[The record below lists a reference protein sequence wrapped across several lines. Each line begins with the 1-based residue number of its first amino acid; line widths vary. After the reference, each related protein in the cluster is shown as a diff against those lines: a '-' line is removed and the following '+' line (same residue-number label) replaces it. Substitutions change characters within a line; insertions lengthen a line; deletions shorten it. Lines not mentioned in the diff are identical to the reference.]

1 MKIPKLSIVILS
13 HNTKQVL
20 SDCLNSLSQVRGE
33 VDFEAIVSD
42 NGSTDGTIEAIK
54 EKFDWVKLVDNDKN
68 LGFAAGNN
76 KAKPYTQGEYILFLN
91 PDTIV
96 PKSTLKETVKY
107 LDDNSNLGALTCKI
121 VLPNGKL
128 DKDARRSFPT
138 PWVALTHLIL
148 RLDRIVPHSRILAKY
163 WYGYINE
170 DTAHEVDALQ
180 GAFFLVRKR
189 VLDEVGWFDE
199 DYFLDGEDIDL
210 CWRIKA
216 AGWKIM
222 YFPKVNITHIKG
234 VSKGKGLHALSV
246 EKDKRLHFRATGV
259 SSMEI
264 FYRKHMWEKYPL
276 ALNLLV

>member
-189 VLDEVGWFDE
+189 V
-199 DYFLDGEDIDL
+199 
-210 CWRIKA
+210 
-216 AGWKIM
+216 
-222 YFPKVNITHIKG
+222 
-234 VSKGKGLHALSV
+234 SKGKGLHALSV

-276 ALNLLV
+276 ALNLLVVLGIRLVKLYRTIGVYFK